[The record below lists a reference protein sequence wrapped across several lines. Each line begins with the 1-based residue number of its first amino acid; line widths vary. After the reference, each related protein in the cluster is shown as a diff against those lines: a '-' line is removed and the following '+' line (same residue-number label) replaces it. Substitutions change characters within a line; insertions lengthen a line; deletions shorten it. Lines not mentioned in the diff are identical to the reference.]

1 MSSKRNKYSIT
12 YFVVSYGSESSGV
25 AKKIQ
30 DQVKFWNQLGRDF
43 LLYVVTDSVGA
54 SIWGNLVPESI
65 VRIEGKGKFRYLSRT
80 IHLFSALKLTRDIF
94 YVRET
99 FPIPYLKFPNG
110 PKWIIE
116 IQTIQEN
123 ELRLRSFSRLT
134 LYRLLR
140 KWWNK
145 KFDGVIYVS
154 NELSDLLQGSF
165 PKSTDLVI
173 SNGVDLDR
181 FINPKSNH
189 SMNGNDFFFMG
200 SLDQD
205 WQGTD
210 QFLELAAVMPEVTF
224 HVVGETKANYPKLSN
239 VIFHGQ
245 LDAEQYSKIAMNCNL
260 AFGTLNQQ
268 VTGMNEASP
277 LKVREYLALGLPVVI
292 RYIDTDFHGNHGFLL
307 NLPFDSR
314 RLVDFKDD
322 IFKFSSDWQNRRV
335 SKFEV
340 EPFISA
346 KNKEN
351 QRIMFFDR
359 ILNQNYF
366 GILD

>member
-30 DQVKFWNQLGRDF
+30 DQTKFWNQLGRDF

-54 SIWGNLVPESI
+54 PIWDNLVPESI
-65 VRIEGKGKFRYLSRT
+65 VRIEGKGKYRYLSRT
-80 IHLFSALKLTRDIF
+80 FHLYSALRLTRDIF

-99 FPIPYLKFPNG
+99 FPIPYLKLPKG
-110 PKWIIE
+110 PKWIVE
-116 IQTIQEN
+116 IQTIQAN
-123 ELRLRSFSRLT
+123 ELKLRSFSRLA
-134 LYRLLR
+134 LYRTLR

-154 NELSDLLQGSF
+154 NELSDVLQGSF
-165 PKSTDLVI
+165 PKSEDLVI

-181 FINPKSNH
+181 FIITDFSH

-224 HVVGETKANYPKLSN
+224 HVVGETKVNHPKLNN

-245 LDAEQYSKIAMNCNL
+245 LAVEQYSKIARNCNL

-292 RYIDTDFHGNHGFLL
+292 RYIDTDFHGNHSFIL
-307 NLPFDSR
+307 NLPFDNR
-314 RLVDFKDD
+314 RLVDFKDE
-322 IFKFSSDWQNRRV
+322 IFKFSSDWQNKRV
-335 SKFEV
+335 SNFEV

-351 QRIMFFDR
+351 QRIRFFER
-359 ILNQNYF
+359 ILSQDSF
-366 GILD
+366 